1 MTHFIIASSLL
12 GDFKLPVDVSVE
24 TFVLTLAIMLLVV
37 FGMAIG
43 VIFRGKELKG
53 SCGGK
58 GGDECFCEKNNLPR
72 ACEQIGSHLGSQKG

>member
-1 MTHFIIASSLL
+1 MSHLIIIASSFL
-12 GDFKLPVDVSVE
+12 DKVKLPVDVSVE
-24 TFVLTLAIMLLVV
+24 TFVLTTFLMGFVM

-58 GGDECFCEKNNLPR
+58 GGDECFCEANNLPR
-72 ACEQIGSHLGSQKG
+72 ACEALDSIKG

>member
-1 MTHFIIASSLL
+1 MNHFVLASSYL

-24 TFVLTLAIMLLVV
+24 TFVLTTVIMGFMM

-58 GGDECFCEKNNLPR
+58 GGDECFCDKNGLPR
-72 ACEQIGSHLGSQKG
+72 ACEQLDALKG